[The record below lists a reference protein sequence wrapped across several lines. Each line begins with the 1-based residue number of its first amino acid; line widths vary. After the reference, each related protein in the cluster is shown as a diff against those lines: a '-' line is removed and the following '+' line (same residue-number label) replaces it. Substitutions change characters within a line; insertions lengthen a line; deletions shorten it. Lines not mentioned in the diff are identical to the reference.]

1 MTQRTFFWGLQP
13 ETGRLMLKWQTQKN
27 PDQKIRP
34 ENLGDRFKEFR
45 HKYCT
50 IAGDDIKII
59 DTSFLLKSEYEDLCS
74 PGYPDKRG
82 YWRQRKRFSPFSE
95 TLSLKC
101 L

>member
-1 MTQRTFFWGLQP
+1 MTQGTFFLGAAARIRAP
-13 ETGRLMLKWQTQKN
+13 DAEVADAKN
-27 PDQKIRP
+27 PGQKIRP
-34 ENLGDRFKEFR
+34 KNLGDRFKEFR

-59 DTSFLLKSEYEDLCS
+59 DTSFLLKSEYEDLYT
-74 PGYPDKRG
+74 PGYPDRPG
-82 YWRQRKRFSPFSE
+82 SWWQRKRFSPSSE